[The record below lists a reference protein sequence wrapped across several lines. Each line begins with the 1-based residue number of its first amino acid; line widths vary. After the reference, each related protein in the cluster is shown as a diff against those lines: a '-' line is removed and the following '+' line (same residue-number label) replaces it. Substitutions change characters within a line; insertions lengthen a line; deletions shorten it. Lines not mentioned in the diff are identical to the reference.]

1 MGLGEIKATSG
12 APTRQ
17 AAYNAELHTQAPEN
31 KPCFVPDLFGSR
43 PVCCSPRH
51 SSAFRRRHPPRRRC
65 RNALNKPP
73 RLPHRRMTTAF
84 CSAGQPSCAPRIA
97 GSWTPPWK
105 QKPGLPKQ
113 RCGPARWQLWAGSG
127 TDASGIALPPRR
139 RIRTRRCAPRPLSRS
154 ACWRIGVALG
164 CCARWPATPRRPCVA
179 TRSSL
184 SVFSVPMRR
193 GPRCCPCSK
202 TATRAWPGPPPSR

>member
-17 AAYNAELHTQAPEN
+17 AAYNVELHTQAPEN

-51 SSAFRRRHPPRRRC
+51 SSAFRRRHPTRRRC

-84 CSAGQPSCAPRIA
+84 CSAGQPSCAPRIV

-105 QKPGLPKQ
+105 
-113 RCGPARWQLWAGSG
+113 
-127 TDASGIALPPRR
+127 
-139 RIRTRRCAPRPLSRS
+139 
-154 ACWRIGVALG
+154 
-164 CCARWPATPRRPCVA
+164 RRPGIQEQTLSFVIKLFAVIGTLLVIGGWIGAQIFAYASTIFSNFA
-179 TRSSL
+179 T
-184 SVFSVPMRR
+184 
-193 GPRCCPCSK
+193 
-202 TATRAWPGPPPSR
+202 WQNQ